1 MNGQAPLPRSLL
13 HEHPGLFKDHALFT
27 LLGKCLLEASWRPRT
42 VTVRTGRGFQQV
54 ALAKGQFVFG
64 RYEWA
69 EALGMNASS
78 CARRMSRLGTMGF
91 LHLQTGT
98 HFSVGT
104 LLIPVCFERKEV
116 TGDAPSDAPMT
127 HQWATNGPP
136 MGTTEEVKKERSEER
151 KKNPSPSRKRSGGTV
166 ERPEDVTETVWSDF
180 LTIRAKKRAP
190 LTATAL
196 KGIER
201 EATKAGLPL
210 QDVLELCC
218 QRGWQGFQAEWVQDK
233 AGRQSDHYEGMM
245 RIDENTV
252 LPWERPQ

>member
-104 LLIPVCFERKEV
+104 LLIPVCFERKGV
-116 TGDAPSDAPMT
+116 TCDAPSDTPMT

-136 MGTTEEVKKERSEER
+136 MGTTEEGKKGRREEEEKNTTLSGKPDPAPDEIPYDKIISMLNEHAGTSYLPKTR
-151 KKNPSPSRKRSGGTV
+151 KTQSLIRARWNEGFRLPEFEKVIRGRCRKWRQNPDMV
-166 ERPEDVTETVWSDF
+166 EYLRPETLFGTKF
-180 LTIRAKKRAP
+180 
-190 LTATAL
+190 
-196 KGIER
+196 
-201 EATKAGLPL
+201 EAYL
-210 QDVLELCC
+210 QDSGESRAVLQVAL
-218 QRGWQGFQAEWVQDK
+218 
-233 AGRQSDHYEGMM
+233 
-245 RIDENTV
+245 
-252 LPWERPQ
+252 